1 MATIKIKD
9 GNDWVGIDALKGD
22 PGESVGITAGSENAL
37 INHLTD
43 GAGILFAINNGDL
56 TIDNDIRASV
66 RSSEKATN
74 GRPSGEKATREALD
88 MQQLTFDRVAYNI
101 STDCLTPGF
110 YPLAKGTTNYPS
122 GAEEYGSVMVVP
134 HYERYTIND
143 STGEYSKSVNDGK
156 FCTQVYFTDGND
168 GVAGDAIFFRG
179 RNSNLVNSTTNWEPW
194 KKLLTN
200 QDLQLVD
207 ALPASPNANTIYIVK
222 GPTPHIYLGSTQ
234 IV

>member
-1 MATIKIKD
+1 MATIKVKN
-9 GNDWVGIDALKGD
+9 GNNWVGIDALKGD
-22 PGESVGITAGSENAL
+22 PGESIAVTAGSEN
-37 INHLTD
+37 IPVSHLTD
-43 GAGILFAINNGDL
+43 GDGILFTINNGDL

-66 RSSEKATN
+66 RSSAKATN
-74 GRPSGEKATREALD
+74 GRPAGEKATREALD
-88 MQQLTFDRVAYNI
+88 MQQLTFNRAAYNI

-122 GAEEYGSVMVVP
+122 NAEEYGSVMVVP
-134 HYERYTIND
+134 HYERYIVND
-143 STGEYSKSVNDGK
+143 SGEYSKSAANGK

-179 RNSNLVNSTTNWEPW
+179 RNNDAVNSTLNWEPW
-194 KKLLTN
+194 KRLLTN

-234 IV
+234 II